1 MGMRRL
7 QIAVVSGL
15 GVALVAAGGVIVH
28 QSRKLAE
35 VQQQRDAALQSLQE
49 TQEALHESELR
60 IAAIQET
67 PKPVDKNKAVIAQQ
81 NTKIKQLTSE
91 LEAAQAGIKQFQ
103 EKLAATQ
110 NENEKAMAS
119 ADQRHQEQQATLQ
132 ASLEQLQQ
140 ELKSTKVELQ
150 SSRQRITDLQKTNDQ
165 LTAANNEGTTRLA
178 ERERI
183 LRSLQDLDR
192 RRESHLRSI
201 ADRYRNITNQFR
213 TMSGMLDSNR
223 GRDSSTFSGPALD
236 MIQNAITLTDNDLQQ
251 LGELDAKA
259 YRLEKRLSKK

>member
-91 LEAAQAGIKQFQ
+91 LSAPISCDPGY
-103 EKLAATQ
+103 
-110 NENEKAMAS
+110 EN
-119 ADQRHQEQQATLQ
+119 
-132 ASLEQLQQ
+132 
-140 ELKSTKVELQ
+140 
-150 SSRQRITDLQKTNDQ
+150 N
-165 LTAANNEGTTRLA
+165 
-178 ERERI
+178 
-183 LRSLQDLDR
+183 
-192 RRESHLRSI
+192 
-201 ADRYRNITNQFR
+201 FP
-213 TMSGMLDSNR
+213 SGHDYS
-223 GRDSSTFSGPALD
+223 P
-236 MIQNAITLTDNDLQQ
+236 
-251 LGELDAKA
+251 
-259 YRLEKRLSKK
+259 